1 MKLYC
6 PLFSHWQWKKMIE
19 MFCSISFPD
28 GGLSNSTS
36 RTTTLSCPIF
46 SPISNKQHP
55 LHQPDPSSRAH
66 WTNSKRLIN
75 NGTSALLM
83 KVLIIIKASEQ
94 ELKKKVNST
103 YTQSNKRLNVFT
115 EQIAELCDRFKTLL
129 ELTESLCKWS
139 CNYNLK
145 KFKWQIKTMK
155 RSLFHTLQQHL
166 KLLRNLSK
174 RDPIYLTNFLIV

>member
-1 MKLYC
+1 MSLVLMIRIYTKRNQSDFFPRQIHINFHDSGCQWIFGGSHFDEVLVKWMKLYC

-36 RTTTLSCPIF
+36 RTTALSCPIF

-94 ELKKKVNST
+94 ELKKK
-103 YTQSNKRLNVFT
+103 
-115 EQIAELCDRFKTLL
+115 
-129 ELTESLCKWS
+129 LTALTHKA
-139 CNYNLK
+139 
-145 KFKWQIKTMK
+145 IKGWTFL
-155 RSLFHTLQQHL
+155 RS
-166 KLLRNLSK
+166 K
-174 RDPIYLTNFLIV
+174 